1 MNRYINIFSIS
12 IFNCT
17 LTISIGNPMWFINE
31 YKKIK
36 RGDYNAQSCEKCTK
50 V

>member
-12 IFNCT
+12 IFSCR

-36 RGDYNAQSCEKCTK
+36 EVNRYADIGHKYI
-50 V
+50 